1 MGRDNMERIEL
12 SRMVGGSRILVEAV
26 RLDHGLHV
34 LVTGGS
40 RTHVGAVTGA
50 GYPEEKT
57 ISFGTHKEAA
67 VTGRWAKSLAD
78 AIGEPCT
85 VAAGIHYDGADRAL
99 IQEVLAACDG
109 LLNELAERLTSGE

>member
-1 MGRDNMERIEL
+1 MWGRSPGPGIRKK
-12 SRMVGGSRILVEAV
+12 
-26 RLDHGLHV
+26 
-34 LVTGGS
+34 
-40 RTHVGAVTGA
+40 
-50 GYPEEKT
+50 KT

-99 IQEVLAACDG
+99 IQEILAACDG
-109 LLNELAERLTSGE
+109 LLNELAEWLTSGE

>member
-1 MGRDNMERIEL
+1 M
-12 SRMVGGSRILVEAV
+12 VEAF
-26 RLDHGLHV
+26 RLDYGLHV
-34 LVTGGS
+34 LVAGGQCS
-40 RTHVGAVTGA
+40 HVGAVSGA

-57 ISFGTHKEAA
+57 ISLGTHKEAA
-67 VTGRWAKSLAD
+67 VTVHWAKALAD

-99 IQEVLAACDG
+99 IQKILAACDG